1 MFMRNLYYLRTFRG
15 MPVRLHYTW
24 IVAILLAIP
33 ILIEVVLP
41 ASAPELSGLARLGIT
56 ALIVA
61 LFFVAVVLHECA
73 HLFVAHLFGVRVSTL
88 NLYPLGAITRM
99 PARHRSARAA
109 FWIAA
114 AGPVLSIALWW
125 ILTALAAIVT
135 TPEIA
140 LAIQMTAMLSLYLG
154 LINLLPGLPLDGGR
168 MGHVLIASVSG
179 SFEHATRIMR
189 ICGQIIAYGLIALGI
204 STMIGGENWP
214 RALALIALGWAVR
227 EAGGTARRRALVAKV
242 LHQLTAADVLTRP
255 RRTIGPERSLRDF
268 ATSLRGRTG
277 NQPTPVIA
285 NGMFLGMIDRA
296 LLREVPQGYWDARTV
311 VDTMLPAR
319 SLDIIAP
326 ATPLSLL
333 IPRLAD
339 LTSSTEAMSMPV
351 VQEGRLLGLIDAE
364 ELLAILE
371 LEDEFGL
378 FERGTPASWPAAHL
392 SGSSAQAP
400 QRAAKFLSY
409 VTDVKDGER

>member
-1 MFMRNLYYLRTFRG
+1 MRNLYYLRTFRG
-15 MPVRLHYTW
+15 MPLRLHYTW
-24 IVAILLAIP
+24 IVALLLGTP
-33 ILIEVVLP
+33 ILTEVVLP
-41 ASAPELSGLARLGIT
+41 AHAPELSGLARFGLA

-73 HLFVAHLFGVRVSTL
+73 HLVVAHLFGVRVRTL
-88 NLYPLGAITRM
+88 NLYPLGAIARV
-99 PARHRSARAA
+99 PARHGSPRAA

-114 AGPVLSIALWW
+114 AGPALSIALWW
-125 ILTALAAIVT
+125 ILTALAASIT
-135 TPEIA
+135 ARQLA
-140 LAIQMTAMLSLYLG
+140 LAIEITATLSLYLG

-168 MGHVLIASVSG
+168 IGHVLIASLSG
-179 SFEHATRIMR
+179 SFEDATRTMR
-189 ICGQIIAYGLIALGI
+189 ISGQIIAYALIALGI
-204 STMIGGENWP
+204 STMIGGEDWP
-214 RALALIALGWAVR
+214 RALGLIALGWAIR

-242 LHQLTAADVLTRP
+242 LHQLTAADVLIRP
-255 RRTIGPERSLRDF
+255 RQTIGPERSLRDF

-277 NQPTPVIA
+277 TEPTPVIA

-311 VDTMLPAR
+311 ADTMLPAR
-319 SLDIIAP
+319 HLDVIAP
-326 ATPLSLL
+326 ATSLSLL
-333 IPRLAD
+333 IPRLAH
-339 LTSSTEAMSMPV
+339 LASNPEAMPLPV

-378 FERGTPASWPAAHL
+378 FERGTVAPLPAADV

-409 VTDVKDGER
+409 ATDVKDGER

>member
-1 MFMRNLYYLRTFRG
+1 MRNLYYLRTFRG

-24 IVAILLAIP
+24 IVAILLGTP

-41 ASAPELSGLARLGIT
+41 ASAPELSGLARLGLA

-61 LFFVAVVLHECA
+61 LYFLALVLHECA
-73 HLFVAHLFGVRVSTL
+73 HLFVARLFHVRMSTL

-99 PARHRSARAA
+99 PARHGSARAA

-114 AGPVLSIALWW
+114 AGPALSIALWW
-125 ILTALAAIVT
+125 VLTALAASIT
-135 TPEIA
+135 ARELA
-140 LAIQMTAMLSLYLG
+140 LAIEMTAMLSLYLG

-168 MGHVLIASVSG
+168 MGHALIASVSG

-242 LHQLTAADVLTRP
+242 LHQLTVADVLTRP
-255 RRTIGPERSLRDF
+255 RRTIGPERTLRDF
-268 ATSLRGRTG
+268 ATSLRGRAG
-277 NQPTPVIA
+277 NEPTPVIA
-285 NGMFLGMIDRA
+285 DTMFLGMIDRA

-311 VDTMLPAR
+311 ADTMVPAQ

-339 LTSSTEAMSMPV
+339 LASNPEAMPIPV
-351 VQEGRLLGLIDAE
+351 VQEGRLIGLIDAE

-378 FERGTPASWPAAHL
+378 FERGTVVSRPAAYTPD
-392 SGSSAQAP
+392 SSAQAP
-400 QRAAKFLSY
+400 QRAATFLSY
-409 VTDVKDGER
+409 ATDGKDGER